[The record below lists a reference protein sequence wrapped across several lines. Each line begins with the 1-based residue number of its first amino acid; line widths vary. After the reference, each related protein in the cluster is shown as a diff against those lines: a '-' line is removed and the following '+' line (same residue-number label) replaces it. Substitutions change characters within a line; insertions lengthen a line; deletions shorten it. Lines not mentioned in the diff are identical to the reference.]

1 MERARSVQSAWPGLD
16 REPPSFACK
25 QIYRGALLRC
35 VGAGCELGAAARLA
49 TPTEGTGGKDPPRC
63 PKPIH
68 PNRPSKNRNDRD
80 PRRSGQ
86 EEVLRC
92 ALRPDCDGG
101 RSHHSSALSLL
112 PARGSRTDGPPEL
125 RASRA
130 WAWDS
135 TGSYPVWFG
144 KAQSFRPPV
153 ARAPHP
159 QPRCTCFGCGK
170 HVLGWRNFGLGA
182 GPRWQDEHDRAR
194 TTSRDAASSGA
205 LSRLAEG
212 EQR

>member
-25 QIYRGALLRC
+25 QIYKRALHRC
-35 VGAGCELGAAARLA
+35 VGAGWELGAAAWLA

-68 PNRPSKNRNDRD
+68 PNRPSKNRKDRD
-80 PRRSGQ
+80 PGRSGQ

-92 ALRPDCDGG
+92 ALRPDCDAAAVIILPLLAAA
-101 RSHHSSALSLL
+101 SSRLAHRRATGAESQQSL
-112 PARGSRTDGPPEL
+112 G
-125 RASRA
+125 
-130 WAWDS
+130 AWDS
-135 TGSYPVWFG
+135 TGSYPVWLG
-144 KAQSFRPPV
+144 KAQSFGPLV

-182 GPRWQDEHDRAR
+182 GPRWQAGR
-194 TTSRDAASSGA
+194 TRSRTHIT
-205 LSRLAEG
+205 
-212 EQR
+212 